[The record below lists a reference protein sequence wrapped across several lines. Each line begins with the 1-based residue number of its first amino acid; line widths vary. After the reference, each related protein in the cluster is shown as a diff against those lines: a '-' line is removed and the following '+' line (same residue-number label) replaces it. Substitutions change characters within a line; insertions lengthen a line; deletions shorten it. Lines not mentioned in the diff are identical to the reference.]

1 MFKTVTDFIIDREA
15 LSRCDYE
22 CCDKISITD
31 VTDNMAVAPSEIIAA
46 IVAELIEKGEAV

>member
-1 MFKTVTDFIIDREA
+1 MFKTVTEFIIDREA

-22 CCDKISITD
+22 CRDKVSITD
-31 VTDNMAVAPSEIIAA
+31 VAENTAVAPSEVIAA